1 MFLFTTLKLFSCSFW
16 VLYFQT
22 RRHELVTGH
31 HLSRILDSEMFPK
44 ICVYY
49 WLNFNYVIVWYVMT
63 YLSIISEPAL
73 YSKIYVA
80 YEIKRRCNQGYLWRF
95 NLETRNIPNI
105 QQPRTQTLWRRTITS
120 FETKNLYLKSMLN
133 FWQNISTIKSS
144 LSVANSKFSW
154 PFDRMVARYGY
165 STNYFR

>member
-1 MFLFTTLKLFSCSFW
+1 MNLGSLKVIWGQTRTTVQMFLFTALKLCSCTFW
-16 VLYFQT
+16 VRYFQT
-22 RRHELVTGH
+22 SRHELVTGH

-80 YEIKRRCNQGYLWRF
+80 YEIKRRCIIKYQDLTELHKIVWLKLKLEKALTKYPWR
-95 NLETRNIPNI
+95 
-105 QQPRTQTLWRRTITS
+105 S
-120 FETKNLYLKSMLN
+120 K
-133 FWQNISTIKSS
+133 IKS
-144 LSVANSKFSW
+144 L
-154 PFDRMVARYGY
+154 ARGWEMKIQLI
-165 STNYFR
+165 FK

>member
-1 MFLFTTLKLFSCSFW
+1 MVKGHLGSNSDHRPDVFVYSSKIIFVYFW
-16 VLYFQT
+16 VRYFQT
-22 RRHELVTGH
+22 WRNELVTGH

-80 YEIKRRCNQGYLWRF
+80 YEIKRRCIIIYQNLTELVKIVWF
-95 NLETRNIPNI
+95 NLRKHWRNIHGEVSIHLREAEN
-105 QQPRTQTLWRRTITS
+105 
-120 FETKNLYLKSMLN
+120 
-133 FWQNISTIKSS
+133 
-144 LSVANSKFSW
+144 
-154 PFDRMVARYGY
+154 
-165 STNYFR
+165 